1 MANKELKRI
10 LYAEDEED
18 IRAIAQIALE
28 DIGGFSVKYCS
39 NGKKTL
45 EAAKEYTPDLLLL
58 DVMMPEMDGPTT
70 LRELRKNP
78 DFIKIPAIFM
88 TAKIQSNEIADY
100 KSIGAID
107 VIKKPFDPLTLAT
120 SIKNAWLK
128 YNG

>member
-1 MANKELKRI
+1 
-10 LYAEDEED
+10 
-18 IRAIAQIALE
+18 
-28 DIGGFSVKYCS
+28 
-39 NGKKTL
+39 
-45 EAAKEYTPDLLLL
+45 
-58 DVMMPEMDGPTT
+58 MMPEMDGPTT

-78 DFIKIPAIFM
+78 NFIKIPAIFM
-88 TAKIQSNEIADY
+88 TAKIQNNEIEDY